1 MQQIIQYIYDLTD
14 EMGEH
19 IDGITSSLCMFID
32 VGVPI
37 IWFVQKHGTNS
48 LLNLSTVATFFLAVT
63 AMTGIDYAV
72 FLPAGT
78 QHCL

>member
-1 MQQIIQYIYDLTD
+1 MQQIIQYIYDLSD

-37 IWFVQKHGTNS
+37 ICCH
-48 LLNLSTVATFFLAVT
+48 LLLGS
-63 AMTGIDYAV
+63 DCYDW
-72 FLPAGT
+72 
-78 QHCL
+78 H